1 MVNNQVAGD
10 VASGAYRR
18 GMASLGRLV
27 VYDRLRAKDPVSW
40 SEIPNNRVFTGCDD
54 VRDAFLAGRLSADR
68 AAVIL
73 GQGRQQGLSRSF
85 KIRAPGDK
93 Q

>member
-1 MVNNQVAGD
+1 MWHPVRTAGEWP
-10 VASGAYRR
+10 ASAGLWFMIAC
-18 GMASLGRLV
+18 
-27 VYDRLRAKDPVSW
+27 AKDPVSW